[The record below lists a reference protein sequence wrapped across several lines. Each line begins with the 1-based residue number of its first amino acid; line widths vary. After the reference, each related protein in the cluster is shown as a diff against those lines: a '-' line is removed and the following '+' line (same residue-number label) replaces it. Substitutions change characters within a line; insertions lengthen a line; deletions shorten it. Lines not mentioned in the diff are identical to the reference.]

1 MRRIHKFLNLSSTE
15 QTLLIRTWFLLG
27 FIRLGMALLPFST
40 LRKLLY
46 RFRSILGRGEK
57 KFSEDRLVW
66 SVGVVSRYIPK
77 ATCLAQAIT
86 TQILL
91 QQAGHQACL
100 HIGVTEA
107 EEGGL
112 KAHAWVESQGKVLIG
127 GIDLNQYT
135 HLLALE

>member
-1 MRRIHKFLNLSSTE
+1 MDSSRVN
-15 QTLLIRTWFLLG
+15 QAGDWQ
-27 FIRLGMALLPFST
+27 LLPFST

-57 KFSEDRLVW
+57 EFSEDRLVW

-86 TQILL
+86 TQLLL

>member
-1 MRRIHKFLNLSSTE
+1 MRRINKFLNLSSIE
-15 QTLLIRTWFLLG
+15 QRLLIRTWILLAL
-27 FIRLGMALLPFST
+27 IRLGMALVPFST

-46 RFRSILGRGEK
+46 RFRSMLGSVEK
-57 KFSEDRLVW
+57 EFSEDRLVW
-66 SVGVVSRYIPK
+66 SVGVVSRFVPK

-86 TQILL
+86 TQLLL

-107 EEGGL
+107 EKGGL

>member
-1 MRRIHKFLNLSSTE
+1 MRRISKFLNLSSTE
-15 QTLLIRTWFLLG
+15 QRLLIKTWILLG
-27 FIRLGMALLPFST
+27 LISLGLQLFPFST
-40 LRKLLY
+40 LRKLVY
-46 RFRSILGRGEK
+46 RFRSILGGGEK
-57 KFSEDRLVW
+57 EFPEDRLVW

-77 ATCLAQAIT
+77 ATCLGQAIT
-86 TQILL
+86 TQLLL
-91 QQAGHQACL
+91 QQAGYQACL

-107 EEGGL
+107 EKGGL

>member
-1 MRRIHKFLNLSSTE
+1 MRRISKFLNLSSIE
-15 QTLLIRTWFLLG
+15 QRLLIRTWILLG
-27 FIRLGMALLPFST
+27 LIRLGMALLPFST

-57 KFSEDRLVW
+57 EFSEDRLVW
-66 SVGVVSRYIPK
+66 SVAVVSRYVPK

-86 TQILL
+86 TQLLL

-107 EEGGL
+107 EKGGL

>member
-1 MRRIHKFLNLSSTE
+1 MRNIHKFLNLSSTE
-15 QTLLIRTWFLLG
+15 QRLLIKTWILLG
-27 FIRLGMALLPFST
+27 LIRLGMVLLPFST

-46 RFRSILGRGEK
+46 RSRSILGGNNKE
-57 KFSEDRLVW
+57 FPEDRLVW
-66 SVGVVSRYIPK
+66 SVGVVSRFIPK

-86 TQILL
+86 TQFLL
-91 QQAGHQACL
+91 QQAGHQARL

-107 EEGGL
+107 EKGGL

-127 GIDLNQYT
+127 GVDLNQYT

>member
-15 QTLLIRTWFLLG
+15 QSLLIKTWILLG
-27 FIRLGMALLPFST
+27 LISLGLQLFPFST

-57 KFSEDRLVW
+57 EFSEDRLVW

-86 TQILL
+86 TQLLL
-91 QQAGHQACL
+91 QQTGHQACL

-127 GIDLNQYT
+127 GLDLNQYT

>member
-1 MRRIHKFLNLSSTE
+1 MRRIRKFLNLSSGE
-15 QTLLIRTWFLLG
+15 QRLLTKTWALLG
-27 FIRLGMALLPFST
+27 IIRLGLELLPFSV
-40 LRKLLY
+40 LRKLLFKFKFF
-46 RFRSILGRGEK
+46 FRSLGK
-57 KFSEDRLVW
+57 DFSEENLVW

-86 TQILL
+86 TQFLL

-100 HIGVTEA
+100 HIGVTEV
-107 EEGGL
+107 EKGGL
-112 KAHAWVESQGKVLIG
+112 KAHAWVESHGKVLIG

>member
-1 MRRIHKFLNLSSTE
+1 MRRIHKFVNLSSTE
-15 QTLLIRTWFLLG
+15 QSLLIKTWILLG
-27 FIRLGMALLPFST
+27 LISLGLQLFPFST

-57 KFSEDRLVW
+57 EFSEDRLVW

-86 TQILL
+86 TQLLL

-107 EEGGL
+107 EKGGL

>member
-1 MRRIHKFLNLSSTE
+1 MV
-15 QTLLIRTWFLLG
+15 
-27 FIRLGMALLPFST
+27 LLPFST

-46 RFRSILGRGEK
+46 RSRSILGGNNKE
-57 KFSEDRLVW
+57 FPEDRLVW
-66 SVGVVSRYIPK
+66 SVGVVSRFIPK

-86 TQILL
+86 TQFLL
-91 QQAGHQACL
+91 QQAGHQARL

-107 EEGGL
+107 EKGGL

-127 GIDLNQYT
+127 GVDLNQYT

>member
-1 MRRIHKFLNLSSTE
+1 MRRIHKFVNLSSTE
-15 QTLLIRTWFLLG
+15 QSLLIKTWILLG
-27 FIRLGMALLPFST
+27 LISLGLQLFPFST

-57 KFSEDRLVW
+57 EFSEDRLVW
-66 SVGVVSRYIPK
+66 SVEVVSRYIPK

-86 TQILL
+86 TQLLL

-107 EEGGL
+107 AKGGL

>member
-1 MRRIHKFLNLSSTE
+1 MRRISKFLNLSSTE
-15 QTLLIRTWFLLG
+15 QRLLIRTWILLG
-27 FIRLGMALLPFST
+27 SIRLGMALLPFST

-57 KFSEDRLVW
+57 EFSEDRLVW
-66 SVGVVSRYIPK
+66 SVGVVSHYIPK

-107 EEGGL
+107 DKGGL

>member
-1 MRRIHKFLNLSSTE
+1 MRRISKFLNLSSTE
-15 QTLLIRTWFLLG
+15 QRLLIKTWILLG
-27 FIRLGMALLPFST
+27 LISLGLQLFPFST
-40 LRKLLY
+40 LRKLVY
-46 RFRSILGRGEK
+46 RFRSILGGGEK
-57 KFSEDRLVW
+57 EFPEDRLVW

-77 ATCLAQAIT
+77 ATCLGQAIT
-86 TQILL
+86 TQLLL

-107 EEGGL
+107 EKGGL

>member
-15 QTLLIRTWFLLG
+15 QRLLIKTWILLG
-27 FIRLGMALLPFST
+27 LIRLGLQLLPFST

-46 RFRSILGRGEK
+46 RFRSILGGDK
-57 KFSEDRLVW
+57 KEFPEDRLVW

-77 ATCLAQAIT
+77 ATCLSQAIT
-86 TQILL
+86 TQFLL

-107 EEGGL
+107 ERDS
-112 KAHAWVESQGKVLIG
+112 KAHAWVESQGKGFLL

>member
-1 MRRIHKFLNLSSTE
+1 MRRIHKFVNLSSTE
-15 QTLLIRTWFLLG
+15 QSLLIKTWILLG
-27 FIRLGMALLPFST
+27 LISLGLQLFPFST

-57 KFSEDRLVW
+57 EFSEDRLVW

-77 ATCLAQAIT
+77 AACLAQAIT
-86 TQILL
+86 TQLLL

-107 EEGGL
+107 EKGGL

>member
-15 QTLLIRTWFLLG
+15 QRLLIKTWILLG
-27 FIRLGMALLPFST
+27 LIRLGMALLPFST

-46 RFRSILGRGEK
+46 RFRSILGGDK
-57 KFSEDRLVW
+57 KEFPEDRLVW

-77 ATCLAQAIT
+77 ATCLSQAIT
-86 TQILL
+86 TQFLL

-107 EEGGL
+107 EKGGL